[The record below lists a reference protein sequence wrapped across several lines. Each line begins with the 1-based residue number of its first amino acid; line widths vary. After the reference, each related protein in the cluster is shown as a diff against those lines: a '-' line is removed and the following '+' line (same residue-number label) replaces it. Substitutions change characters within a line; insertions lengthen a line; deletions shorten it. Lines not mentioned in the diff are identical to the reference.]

1 MSLRLGTLRQSLQ
14 PRSLRRAKLTVRGAS
29 FVFSLMSLGLI
40 GPLTVN
46 PSNTI
51 SALFG
56 RFDDIILFTILA

>member
-14 PRSLRRAKLTVRGAS
+14 PKSLRRAKLTVRGAS
-29 FVFSLMSLGLI
+29 FVFSLMSLGLM

-46 PSNTI
+46 PFSTI

-56 RFDDIILFTILA
+56 RFDNIILFTILD